1 MMKKCICNVEN
12 EWLETATSLLQENH
26 ISPDHFANCVRLLLE
41 KGRGKYRNIML
52 TGPANC
58 GKTFLLNPLYIVFK
72 TFTNPAS
79 TSFAWVGAE
88 TRHDLL
94 LMLEGKLVHLPA
106 PKSHYAK
113 DIVFNR
119 DTPVFCTTNTRS
131 CLSGAVMLMRA
142 GLEISVRSR
151 SLTGHCWC
159 FDQQN
164 LIVSVTLSSDN
175 FMQ

>member
-12 EWLETATSLLQENH
+12 EWLETATSLLQKNH

-58 GKTFLLNPLYIVFK
+58 GKTFLLNPLNIVFK

-88 TRHDLL
+88 TTEVIFLNYFESHSRLL
-94 LMLEGKLVHLPA
+94 LGMPLVDA
-106 PKSHYAK
+106 
-113 DIVFNR
+113 R
-119 DTPVFCTTNTRS
+119 GQT
-131 CLSGAVMLMRA
+131 G
-142 GLEISVRSR
+142 
-151 SLTGHCWC
+151 SLTCTQISLCQGYC
-159 FDQQN
+159 
-164 LIVSVTLSSDN
+164 L
-175 FMQ
+175 